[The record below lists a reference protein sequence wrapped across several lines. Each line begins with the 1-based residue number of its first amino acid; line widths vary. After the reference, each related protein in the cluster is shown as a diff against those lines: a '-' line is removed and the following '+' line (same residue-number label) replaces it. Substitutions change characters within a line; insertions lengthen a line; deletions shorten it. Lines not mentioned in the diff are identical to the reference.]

1 MHKALP
7 WLLVAAW
14 LAAAPA
20 WAQPS
25 LADGLLACRT
35 RDDPQLRLAC
45 YDELRVPAP
54 PPPPGSSV
62 RPAPPPMAPNPLE
75 AFGFEQRNAQAA
87 NAAVSAIESTIP
99 GRFDGWRPRER
110 IRLANGQVW
119 QVIDDSQAA
128 MDLKD
133 PRVTV
138 RRGALGAF
146 YLEFEQSNRTARV
159 RRVE

>member
-1 MHKALP
+1 MHKPLP
-7 WLLVAAW
+7 WLLGAAW

-25 LADGLLACRT
+25 LVDGLLACRT

-45 YDELRVPAP
+45 YDELRVPAA
-54 PPPPGSSV
+54 PPPGSV
-62 RPAPPPMAPNPLE
+62 RPVAPPVVINPLE

-119 QVIDDSQAA
+119 QVIDDSSAA

>member
-1 MHKALP
+1 MNALKH
-7 WLLVAAW
+7 LLPHALGCAL

-25 LADGLLACRT
+25 LVDAIQACRT

-45 YDELRVPAP
+45 YDDLRLPPAP
-54 PPPPGSSV
+54 PPGAL
-62 RPAPPPMAPNPLE
+62 RAAPPPVAFTPEN
-75 AFGFEQRNAQAA
+75 FGFEQRTAKEALP
-87 NAAVSAIESTIP
+87 SIESHIP
-99 GRFDGWRPRER
+99 GRFDGWGPRER
-110 IRLANGQVW
+110 IKLANGQVW
-119 QVIDDSQAA
+119 QVIDDSNAV
-128 MDLKD
+128 MNLRD
-133 PRVTV
+133 PKVTV